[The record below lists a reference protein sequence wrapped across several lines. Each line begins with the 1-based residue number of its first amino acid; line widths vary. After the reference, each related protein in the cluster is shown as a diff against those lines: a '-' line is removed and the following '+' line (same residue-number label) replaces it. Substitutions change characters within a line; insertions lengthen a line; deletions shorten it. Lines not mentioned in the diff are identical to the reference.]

1 MTYVGR
7 NGAVVGLA
15 VVTSAGA
22 DAPSEEAVRAL
33 DNWAALLRTRRLVSA
48 GVAPLCAGAVR
59 AREEVDAV
67 LSGTAGPVAVVGGLP
82 VDALVAARWRA
93 RGVVSVAVA
102 EQVPPGAVAVIGPA
116 GATPEVRAGLA
127 GRGVTVVDA
136 TCGKVADLHAQIRAF
151 VAGGEAVLVAGRS
164 TDAVTPG
171 LTAQAAPGQVK
182 VLENLEHAMAVPVP
196 DPARV
201 AVVIAPGRPVEDA
214 EVITETVRARF
225 GHVLPQNPASYCHAA
240 DDRAHTLQRLAHSCD
255 TVLIAGLLDE
265 PEAQEALRVVEEAG
279 APARLIH
286 SPEDIR
292 PEWLR
297 HTAAIGV
304 TATSTTD
311 PALLTRILHA
321 LSGAG
326 PTAVTTQHTTTGG
339 RVASVPRLAFG
350 RRPRRGTRR
359 ARRTNRR
366 IRPA

>member
-1 MTYVGR
+1 MTYVAR
-7 NGAVVGLA
+7 NGTVVGLA
-15 VVTSAGA
+15 VVTAVGA
-22 DAPSEEAVRAL
+22 DGPSTATVCAL
-33 DNWAALLRTRRLVSA
+33 DNWAAVLRTRRLVSA
-48 GVAPLCAGAVR
+48 GVAPLCAGVVR

-67 LSGTAGPVAVVGGLP
+67 LGGTAGPVAVVGGVP
-82 VDALVAARWRA
+82 VDAVVAARWRA
-93 RGVVSVAVA
+93 RGVVSVAEA
-102 EQVPPGAVAVIGPA
+102 DQVPAGAVAVIGPA
-116 GATPEVRAGLA
+116 GTTPAVLA
-127 GRGVTVVDA
+127 RLAERGVTVVDA

-151 VAGGEAVLVAGRS
+151 VAGGEAVLVAGRF

-171 LTAQAAPGQVK
+171 LTAQAAPGQVR
-182 VLENLEHAMAVPVP
+182 VLENLEQAMTMPVP

-201 AVVIAPGRPVEDA
+201 AVVIAPGQPVEDA
-214 EVITETVRARF
+214 EVITEAVRARF

-265 PEAQEALRVVEEAG
+265 PEIREALRVVEEAG
-279 APARLIH
+279 APARLIRG
-286 SPEDIR
+286 PEDIR

-321 LSGAG
+321 LSGTG

-339 RVASVPRLAFG
+339 RVASAPRLAFG
-350 RRPRRGTRR
+350 RRTRR
-359 ARRTNRR
+359 SRRRAHR
-366 IRPA
+366 RPA